1 MKLKNIKFLTISLIL
16 LISNIF
22 ISLPKIGTAWSS
34 YHVNSL
40 IGLQKIIESNFLNE
54 KHYYYIWNYIIYP
67 VLETPIIRAITIII
81 ISLYILKKVIKLF
94 SS

>member
-22 ISLPKIGTAWSS
+22 ISLPKIGSAWSS

-40 IGLQKIIESNFLNE
+40 IGLQKTIESNFLNE
-54 KHYYYIWNYIIYP
+54 KYSFDIWNYIIYP
-67 VLETPIIRAITIII
+67 VLQTPIIRAITIII
-81 ISLYILKKVIKLF
+81 LSLYVFKKFIKLF